1 VIDHLPLPGWTPW
14 NAGPRGEDGPVDDVP
29 PRSESCGL
37 NLDIPSA
44 FNQTMVEV
52 RSQNEDGP
60 GGWRII
66 YGRWE
71 ISRKVHRNLLG
82 GNDILE
88 TAVGESYKRPW

>member
-1 VIDHLPLPGWTPW
+1 MV
-14 NAGPRGEDGPVDDVP
+14 PVDDVP

-60 GGWRII
+60 GDCSQTTGELSMGD
-66 YGRWE
+66 GRFRAKSTE
-71 ISRKVHRNLLG
+71 ICQMGMMSLRPQWARAITDLG
-82 GNDILE
+82 DVADG
-88 TAVGESYKRPW
+88 VGRGGSS